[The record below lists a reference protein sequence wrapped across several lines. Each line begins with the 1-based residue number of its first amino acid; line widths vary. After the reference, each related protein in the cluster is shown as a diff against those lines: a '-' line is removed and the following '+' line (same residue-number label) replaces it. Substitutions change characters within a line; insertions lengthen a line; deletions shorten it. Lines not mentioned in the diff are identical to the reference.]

1 MKRFEYEVKELFRQ
15 NEIEVPKSAL
25 IEKEEDLKGA
35 LKKVPG
41 PWVLK
46 PQVLFGAR
54 GKAGLIKFVDT
65 EDEAVLKAEELWN
78 AGRGIKKILL
88 EEKIRVK
95 SELYLSITIDP
106 AKASALMIASRHGG
120 MEIESLAEE
129 NEANEKAILYENIS
143 LERGIMPFN
152 ARNLAYEMGL
162 ETELIPEFITITESL
177 FEIFKE
183 RDAQLLEIN
192 PLFITASGEL
202 IAGDGKMII
211 DDSSLYRQKDFHVTR
226 DYFEDD
232 IEYEA
237 FREGIPFLKLDG
249 DIALMC
255 AGAGLTTTVYDLIID
270 NGGTV
275 SNYLEFGGPNYT
287 RATKAMELCLKS
299 SSKVILIVTFGT
311 IARADVMA
319 EGVVKAIN
327 ELKPK
332 QPIVTCIRGTN
343 EEAAEMIL
351 KKAGLSPLKD
361 TEEAVKTAIK
371 LAKD

>member
-1 MKRFEYEVKELFRQ
+1 MKRFEYEVKELFKEKSIR
-15 NEIEVPKSAL
+15 VPESSL
-25 IEKEEDLKGA
+25 IEKEEDIKSACKL
-35 LKKVPG
+35 VPG

-54 GKAGLIKFVDT
+54 GKAGLIRFADT
-65 EDEAVLKAEELWN
+65 EEGITAEAHELWN
-78 AGRGIKKILL
+78 SKRGIRKILL
-88 EEKIRVK
+88 EEKIRIK

-106 AKASALMIASRHGG
+106 VQACALMIASVHGG
-120 MEIESLAEE
+120 IEIESLAEE
-129 NEANEKAILYENIS
+129 NEKALLHENIDM
-143 LERGIMPFN
+143 ERGIMPFN
-152 ARNLAYEMGL
+152 ARNLAYGMGL
-162 ETELIPEFITITESL
+162 EAELIPQFVWISESL
-177 FEIFKE
+177 FEIFKD
-183 RDAQLLEIN
+183 RDAQLVEIN
-192 PLFITASGEL
+192 PLFITGSGKL
-202 IAGDGKMII
+202 IAGDGKMIM
-211 DDSSLYRQKDFHVTR
+211 DDSSLYRQKDFHATR

-237 FREGIPFLKLDG
+237 FLEGIPYLKLDG

-327 ELKPK
+327 KLKPD

-343 EEAAEMIL
+343 EEAAEEIL
-351 KKAGLSPLKD
+351 KKAGLLHLKD
-361 TEEAVKTAIK
+361 TEEAVKAAIELSK
-371 LAKD
+371 S